1 LPLQPLPIQSR
12 LENRRRFAPL
22 KTDIRQLVLHNGRR
36 VLQQVQKSIGRSSL
50 IGDQPFF
57 SRELFPWAEK
67 IEENWKTIREELD
80 AIMQRQEDLPD
91 FAAISPDQK
100 HLAKQNQWKTFFF
113 FAYGLESAANCARA
127 PRTTQLLKSIPGAK
141 TAFFSILSPRMH
153 IPAHCGPYKG
163 VIRYHLGLIVPEPK
177 EQCRIRVADST
188 AHWEEGKS
196 MFFDDTFEHEVWN
209 DTDGQR
215 VVLFM
220 DVMRPLRFPM
230 SLINGLIIKAIAAS
244 PFIRDAKKNHEAWE
258 QKMTQ
263 LWR

>member
-1 LPLQPLPIQSR
+1 MRTQIKQ
-12 LENRRRFAPL
+12 AVV
-22 KTDIRQLVLHNGRR
+22 TNGRK
-36 VLQQVQKSIGRSSL
+36 VLRQVQKAIGRASL

-57 SRELFPWAEK
+57 GREHFPWVDHIEK
-67 IEENWKTIREELD
+67 NWKTIREELD
-80 AIMQRQEDLPD
+80 VILQRREDLPNFQD
-91 FAAISPDQK
+91 ISPDQK
-100 HLAKQNQWKTFFF
+100 HLAKEDKWKTFFF
-113 FAYGLESAANCARA
+113 FAYGLEAPGNCARA
-127 PRTTQLLKSIPGAK
+127 PRTMELLKSIPGAK

-177 EQCRIRVADST
+177 EQCRIRVADSI
-188 AHWEEGKS
+188 AHWEEGRS

-230 SLINGLIIKAIAAS
+230 SLINGFIIKAIAAS

-258 QKMTQ
+258 QKMAD

>member
-1 LPLQPLPIQSR
+1 M
-12 LENRRRFAPL
+12 
-22 KTDIRQLVLHNGRR
+22 KYGRKLLR
-36 VLQQVQKSIGRSSL
+36 QVQKGMGRASL
-50 IGDQPFF
+50 VGDQAFF
-57 SRELFPWAEK
+57 SPAQFPWAAE
-67 IEENWKTIREELD
+67 IERNWETIREELD
-80 AIMQRQEDLPD
+80 MILTHREDLPNFQD
-91 FAAISPDQK
+91 ISPDQK
-100 HLAKQNQWKTFFF
+100 HLSNGNNWKTFFF
-113 FAYGLESAANCARA
+113 FAYGLEAPGNCARA
-127 PRTTQLLKSIPGAK
+127 PRTIELLRSIPGAK

-177 EQCRIRVADST
+177 EQCRIRVADSI

-220 DVMRPLRFPM
+220 DVLRPLRFPM
-230 SLINGLIIKAIAAS
+230 SLINAFIIKAIAAS

-258 QKMTQ
+258 QKMTE